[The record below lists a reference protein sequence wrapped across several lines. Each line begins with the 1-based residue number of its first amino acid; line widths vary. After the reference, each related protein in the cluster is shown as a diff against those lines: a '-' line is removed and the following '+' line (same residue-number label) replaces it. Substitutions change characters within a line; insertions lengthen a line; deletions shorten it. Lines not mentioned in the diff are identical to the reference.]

1 MVYDRTINVE
11 SLVNQC
17 AWLCISEQTAWCLYV
32 HLALSCFQWRC
43 ESTQPDVTSTLLV
56 DCINA
61 SVTIL

>member
-17 AWLCISEQTAWCLYV
+17 AWLCISEQTVWCLYV

-43 ESTQPDVTSTLLV
+43 ESTQPDV
-56 DCINA
+56 
-61 SVTIL
+61 